1 MPAKGGSAATSQP
14 KSPPTAEVSILQLTA
29 KAKPPELPARATSSK
44 AKVEPLSDPD
54 NLVDAAEI
62 VEDSKPA
69 PASSSKKH
77 RRDEK
82 SPSRR
87 QRRSRSRRDGKNKRR
102 SKSRSR
108 HRGGEKGGSRSPKA
122 EGVREKKTRSSRVRS
137 THTSEA
143 APIPTAPRSLSAPRK
158 RLGRPSAV
166 FFTLQVVPRDEQ
178 RDR

>member
-1 MPAKGGSAATSQP
+1 M
-14 KSPPTAEVSILQLTA
+14 TA

-102 SKSRSR
+102 SRSRSR

-137 THTSEA
+137 THT
-143 APIPTAPRSLSAPRK
+143 PPRPPPFRPPPGHSQPQGRGWVGRVPYSSRYRWSQGTNKGIVK
-158 RLGRPSAV
+158 RAKQERFNNRGR
-166 FFTLQVVPRDEQ
+166 R
-178 RDR
+178 RR